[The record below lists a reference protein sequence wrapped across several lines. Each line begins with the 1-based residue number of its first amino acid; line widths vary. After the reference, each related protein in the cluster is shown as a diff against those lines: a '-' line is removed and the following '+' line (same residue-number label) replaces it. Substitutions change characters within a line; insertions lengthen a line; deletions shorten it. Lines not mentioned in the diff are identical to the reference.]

1 MKDFHLNFVGSY
13 KIISKLDPHLKEMLD
28 KKIKLD
34 TFVRHSD
41 TSRTVVQKK
50 SYNRLRRV
58 KLLPTLSI

>member
-13 KIISKLDPHLKEMLD
+13 KIISKLDPHLKEILG

-41 TSRTVVQKK
+41 TSKIVVQAKK
-50 SYNRLRRV
+50 
-58 KLLPTLSI
+58 KATIG